1 MYSTTNIIRSF
12 AGETKGFLS
21 RNAIELAVL
30 IVTGSF
36 IYGVAGGGINVDST
50 KDQYHIISNSV
61 LYAAVASL
69 FICSGSLGHIIFK
82 ETGCEYEQKY
92 QWRYYNTAKLFR
104 VLKKQYPKYNWAQIF
119 ADMEEGLRN
128 LDMPNES
135 RVIKSMVAN
144 TLLYTDDDADMFVQK
159 FRFASLTP
167 HRLFN

>member
-1 MYSTTNIIRSF
+1 MYSTANVFRIFT
-12 AGETKGFLS
+12 GETKSFFS
-21 RNAIELAVL
+21 RNAIELAVFV
-30 IVTGSF
+30 ISGSF
-36 IYGVAGGGINVDST
+36 IYGVAVGDISVDT
-50 KDQYHIISNSV
+50 AQDRYHIISNSI
-61 LYAAVASL
+61 LYAAITSL

-82 ETGCEYEQKY
+82 ETGSEYEQKY
-92 QWRYYNTAKLFR
+92 QWRYYNTSKLFR
-104 VLKKQYPKYNWAQIF
+104 VLKKRYPKYKWIQIF
-119 ADMEEGLRN
+119 ADMEEDLRN